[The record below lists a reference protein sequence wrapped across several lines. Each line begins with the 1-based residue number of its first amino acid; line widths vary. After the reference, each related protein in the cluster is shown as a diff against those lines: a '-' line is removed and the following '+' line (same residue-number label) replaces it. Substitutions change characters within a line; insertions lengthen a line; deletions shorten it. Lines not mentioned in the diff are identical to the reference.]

1 MIVITGPGR
10 SGTSFL
16 ADLYRRLNFDPGGGW
31 DKNIRAGLEEAEVV
45 EINTRICRDLK
56 APVGPPPKPG
66 LGDQRWDLVGE
77 LAERYGPKL
86 RELAADRE
94 VVKDPRFV
102 WTLRVWLEAKAA
114 IDHVVLTFRRVDDV
128 IGSAQYAG
136 MGQPKENVDQVNQ
149 SRSVIIYRMGSAIT
163 AVGEHDVPHSV
174 LWFPDYLSDP
184 DGLYDTLVFPRPVDH
199 GKFLKAFKKT
209 VNPEHVH
216 FGAEISQADA

>member
-16 ADLYRRLNFDPGGGW
+16 ADLYRKLKFDPGGGW
-31 DKNIRAGLEEAEVV
+31 DKNIRAGLEEAAVV
-45 EINTRICRDLK
+45 DVNTRICKDLR
-56 APVGPPPKPG
+56 APVGPPPKAA
-66 LGDQRWDLVGE
+66 LGEQRWDLVGE
-77 LAERYGPKL
+77 LADRYGDEL
-86 RELAADRE
+86 RSLASERE

-102 WTLRVWLEAKAA
+102 WTLRVWLEAKAP

-136 MGQPKENVDQVNQ
+136 MGQPKENVEQVNT
-149 SRSVIIYRMGSAIT
+149 SRSTIIFRMGSALT
-163 AVGEHDVPHSV
+163 AVAEYRTPHSL

-184 DGLYDTLVFPRPVDH
+184 EGLYENLVFPREVEK

-209 VNPEHVH
+209 VNPDHVH
-216 FGAEISQADA
+216 FGAGAE